1 MRCSGWPWRWRQH
14 TPLLTVHL
22 LAREQGFV
30 LVSCSPL
37 LRALLAL
44 VMPSARAAARRVLF
58 FQFLSGT
65 SRAAGLGDAV
75 RTLLC
80 LQHVCVRASTICFA
94 GCSPLLRVLLALA
107 LYMCVMLATRLR
119 VCEQL
124 FPAPLL
130 RERAGFVTVRHARH
144 ICVCVGNY
152 FQLCPSTG
160 WRWRSSGVPCSPHNR
175 VCEQLFPASLLRP
188 RAGLGALRVRHAR
201 YSSFC
206 VWASKRF

>member
-1 MRCSGWPWRWRQH
+1 
-14 TPLLTVHL
+14 
-22 LAREQGFV
+22 
-30 LVSCSPL
+30 
-37 LRALLAL
+37 
-44 VMPSARAAARRVLF
+44 MPSARAAARRVLFFHLISSTSSMFLF

-80 LQHVCVRASTICFA
+80 LQHGCVRASEICFA

-107 LYMCVMLATRLR
+107 LCMCVMLATHLR
-119 VCEQL
+119 VCEHL

-160 WRWRSSGVPCSPHNR
+160 WRWRSSGVPCSPLKR

-201 YSSFC
+201 YTSIC
-206 VWASKRF
+206 VWASEHFSLATSVEICFHLHCACA